1 MNDFPLISL
10 LKILFKFNIRLQ
22 YLILMKTVECV
33 PNFSEGRNR
42 GKVEQIVEAISS
54 VETVK
59 ILDMELDENHNRS
72 VVSFT
77 VGLEHAVEAAFA
89 GIAKAA
95 QLIDLNKHSG
105 EHPRFGASDVIPFIP
120 LSGATSDDCIKLS
133 RELGKKVGEELQIP
147 VYMYADAA
155 FLENRKSLE
164 NIRTKSFQFEELR
177 ASIGEAEWKPDFGP
191 AKIGPAGASIIGARD
206 FLIAYNVNLN
216 TQDISIGKKIA
227 KALRAKDGGFTFVKA
242 LAFFLED
249 KKMVQISM
257 NLTNY
262 RKTPIHR
269 VFELVKLEAS
279 RYGISV
285 VESEVVGLVPLEAMT
300 EAAKFYLQLNGFK
313 GDQILEKKM
322 WG

>member
-1 MNDFPLISL
+1 
-10 LKILFKFNIRLQ
+10 
-22 YLILMKTVECV
+22 MKTVECV

-54 VETVK
+54 VAGVK

-77 VGLEHAVEAAFA
+77 VDVEHAVEAAFA
-89 GIAKAA
+89 GIAKAS
-95 QLIDLNKHSG
+95 QLIDLNRHSG

-120 LSGATSDDCIKLS
+120 LTGTTIEDCVRLS
-133 RELGKKVGEELQIP
+133 RELGKKVGEELHIP
-147 VYMYADAA
+147 VYMYGDAA
-155 FLENRKSLE
+155 LIESRRNLE
-164 NIRTKSFQFEELR
+164 NIRSKGFQFEELR
-177 ASIGEAEWKPDFGP
+177 ASISEPAWKPDFGP
-191 AKIGPAGASIIGARD
+191 AQVGSAGASIIGARD
-206 FLIAYNVNLN
+206 FLIAYNINLN
-216 TQDISIGKKIA
+216 TQDMSIGKKIA

-279 RYGISV
+279 RFGVSV
-285 VESEVVGLVPLEAMT
+285 VESEVVGLVPLEAMIET
-300 EAAKFYLQLNGFK
+300 AKFYLQLNGFK
-313 GDQILEKKM
+313 GDQILERKM

>member
-1 MNDFPLISL
+1 
-10 LKILFKFNIRLQ
+10 
-22 YLILMKTVECV
+22 MKTVECV

-155 FLENRKSLE
+155 FLQNRKSLE
-164 NIRTKSFQFEELR
+164 K
-177 ASIGEAEWKPDFGP
+177 
-191 AKIGPAGASIIGARD
+191 
-206 FLIAYNVNLN
+206 
-216 TQDISIGKKIA
+216 
-227 KALRAKDGGFTFVKA
+227 
-242 LAFFLED
+242 
-249 KKMVQISM
+249 
-257 NLTNY
+257 
-262 RKTPIHR
+262 
-269 VFELVKLEAS
+269 
-279 RYGISV
+279 
-285 VESEVVGLVPLEAMT
+285 
-300 EAAKFYLQLNGFK
+300 
-313 GDQILEKKM
+313 
-322 WG
+322 

>member
-1 MNDFPLISL
+1 
-10 LKILFKFNIRLQ
+10 
-22 YLILMKTVECV
+22 MKTVECV

-54 VETVK
+54 VESVK

-77 VGLEHAVEAAFA
+77 ADLDHAVEAAIA
-89 GIAKAA
+89 GISAA
-95 QLIDLNKHSG
+95 SKLIDLNKHSG
-105 EHPRFGASDVIPFIP
+105 EHPRFGATDVIPFIP
-120 LSGATSDDCIKLS
+120 LSGATTEDCVKLA
-133 RELGKKVGEELQIP
+133 RELGKRVGEELEIP
-147 VYMYADAA
+147 VYMYGEAA
-155 FLENRKSLE
+155 MHENRKNLE
-164 NIRTKSFQFEELR
+164 NIRSKSFQYEELK
-177 ASIGEAEWKPDFGP
+177 ASISDVAWKPDFGP
-191 AKIGPAGASIIGARD
+191 SKVGPAGASIIGARD

-216 TQDISIGKKIA
+216 TQDMSVGKKIA

-242 LAFFLED
+242 LSFFLED

-269 VFELVKLEAS
+269 VFELVKLEAA
-279 RYGISV
+279 RYGVSV
-285 VESEVVGLVPLEAMT
+285 VESEVVGLVPLEAVI
-300 EAAKFYLQLNGFK
+300 ESAKFYLQLNGFK
-313 GDQILEKKM
+313 GDQILERKM

>member
-1 MNDFPLISL
+1 
-10 LKILFKFNIRLQ
+10 
-22 YLILMKTVECV
+22 MKTVECV

-54 VETVK
+54 VASVK

-77 VGLEHAVEAAFA
+77 VDVEHAVEAAFA
-89 GIAKAA
+89 GIAKAS

-120 LSGATSDDCIKLS
+120 LNGATTEDCVRLA
-133 RELGKKVGEELQIP
+133 RDLGKKVGEELHIP
-147 VYMYADAA
+147 VYMYGEAA
-155 FLENRKSLE
+155 LLENRRSLE
-164 NIRTKSFQFEELR
+164 NIRSKSFQFEELR
-177 ASIGEAEWKPDFGP
+177 ASISDPAWKPDFGP
-191 AKIGPAGASIIGARD
+191 AQVGNAGASIIGARD

-216 TQDISIGKKIA
+216 TQDMSIGKKIA

-279 RYGISV
+279 RFGVSV
-285 VESEVVGLVPLEAMT
+285 VESEVVGLVPLEAMI

-313 GDQILEKKM
+313 GDQILERKM

>member
-1 MNDFPLISL
+1 
-10 LKILFKFNIRLQ
+10 
-22 YLILMKTVECV
+22 MKTVECV

-42 GKVEQIVEAISS
+42 GVVEQIVEAISS

-77 VGLEHAVEAAFA
+77 VNTEHAVDAAFA
-89 GIAKAA
+89 GIAKAS
-95 QLIDLNKHSG
+95 QLIDLNRHSG
-105 EHPRFGASDVIPFIP
+105 EHPRFGATDVIPFIP
-120 LSGATSDDCIKLS
+120 LSGATTEDCVKLA
-133 RELGKKVGEELQIP
+133 RELGSKVGEELQIP
-147 VYMYADAA
+147 VYMYSDAA
-155 FLENRKSLE
+155 LKENRKSLE
-164 NIRTKSFQFEELR
+164 NIRSKSFQYEELKV
-177 ASIGEAEWKPDFGP
+177 SIGDEAWKPDYGP

-206 FLIAYNVNLN
+206 FLIAYNVNLS
-216 TQDISIGKKIA
+216 TQDMAIGKKIA

-269 VFELVKLEAS
+269 VFQLVKLEAA
-279 RYGISV
+279 RYGVSV
-285 VESEVVGLVPLEAMT
+285 VESEVVGLVPMEAIV
-300 EAAKFYLQLNGFK
+300 ESAKFCLQLNGFK
-313 GDQILEKKM
+313 PDQILERKM

>member
-1 MNDFPLISL
+1 
-10 LKILFKFNIRLQ
+10 
-22 YLILMKTVECV
+22 MKTVECV

-42 GKVEQIVEAISS
+42 DKVDQIVAAITS
-54 VETVK
+54 VEGVK
-59 ILDMELDENHNRS
+59 ILDVELDENHNRS
-72 VVSFT
+72 VVSF
-77 VGLEHAVEAAFA
+77 VADIDHAVDAAFA

-95 QLIDLNKHSG
+95 SLIDLNRHSG
-105 EHPRFGASDVIPFIP
+105 EHPRFGAADVIPFIP
-120 LSGATSDDCIKLS
+120 LSGTTTEDCVKLA
-133 RELGKKVGEELQIP
+133 RLLGKKVGDELSIP
-147 VYMYADAA
+147 VYMYGEAA
-155 FLENRKSLE
+155 LMENRKSLE
-164 NIRTKSFQFEELR
+164 NIRSKSFQYEELR
-177 ASIGEAEWKPDFGP
+177 ASMGEIAWKPDFGP

-216 TQDISIGKKIA
+216 TQDMNIGRKIA

-269 VFELVKLEAS
+269 VYELVKLEAS
-279 RYGISV
+279 RYGVSV
-285 VESEVVGLVPLEAMT
+285 VESEVVGLVPLDAVM
-300 EAAKFYLQLNGFK
+300 EAARFYLQLNGFK
-313 GDQILEKKM
+313 GEQILERKM

>member
-1 MNDFPLISL
+1 
-10 LKILFKFNIRLQ
+10 
-22 YLILMKTVECV
+22 MKTVECV

-54 VETVK
+54 VESVK
-59 ILDMELDENHNRS
+59 VLDMELDENHNRS

-77 VGLEHAVEAAFA
+77 VSIDHAVEAAFA
-89 GIAKAA
+89 GIAKAT

-120 LSGATSDDCIKLS
+120 LSGATTEDCVRLA

-147 VYMYADAA
+147 VYMYGEAA
-155 FLENRKSLE
+155 LLEHRRSLE
-164 NIRTKSFQFEELR
+164 NIRSKSFQYEELK
-177 ASIGEAEWKPDFGP
+177 ASIGDAEWKPDFGP
-191 AKIGPAGASIIGARD
+191 ATVGPAGASIIGARD

-216 TQDISIGKKIA
+216 TQDMSIGKRIA

-269 VFELVKLEAS
+269 VFELVKLEAA
-279 RYGISV
+279 RYGVSV
-285 VESEVVGLVPLEAMT
+285 VESEVVGLVPLEAMI
-300 EAAKFYLQLNGFK
+300 ESAKFYLQLNGFK
-313 GDQILEKKM
+313 GDQILERKM

>member
-1 MNDFPLISL
+1 
-10 LKILFKFNIRLQ
+10 
-22 YLILMKTVECV
+22 MKTVECV

-54 VETVK
+54 VEGVK

-77 VGLEHAVEAAFA
+77 VGMEHAVEAAFA
-89 GIAKAA
+89 GIAKAS

-120 LSGATSDDCIKLS
+120 LSGATTEDCIRLA

-147 VYMYADAA
+147 VYMYGDAA
-155 FLENRKSLE
+155 ILENRKSLE
-164 NIRTKSFQFEELR
+164 NIRSKSFQFEELR
-177 ASIGEAEWKPDFGP
+177 ASINDPAWNPDFGP
-191 AKIGPAGASIIGARD
+191 AMVGPAGASIIGARD

-216 TQDISIGKKIA
+216 TQDMSIGKKIA

-242 LAFFLED
+242 LAFYLED

-269 VFELVKLEAS
+269 VFELIKLEAS
-279 RYGISV
+279 RYGVSV
-285 VESEVVGLVPLEAMT
+285 VESEVVGLVPLDAMI
-300 EAAKFYLQLNGFK
+300 ESAKFYLQLNGFK
-313 GDQILEKKM
+313 GDQILERKM

>member
-1 MNDFPLISL
+1 
-10 LKILFKFNIRLQ
+10 
-22 YLILMKTVECV
+22 MKTVECV

-42 GKVEQIVEAISS
+42 GKVEQIVEAISA
-54 VETVK
+54 VESVK

-77 VGLEHAVEAAFA
+77 VSLEHAVEAAFA
-89 GIAKAA
+89 GIAKAS

-120 LSGATSDDCIKLS
+120 LSGATTEDCVKLA
-133 RELGKKVGEELQIP
+133 RELGKRVGEELQIP
-147 VYMYADAA
+147 VYMYGEAA
-155 FLENRKSLE
+155 LLENRKSLE
-164 NIRTKSFQFEELR
+164 NIRSKSFQFEELK
-177 ASIGEAEWKPDFGP
+177 ASINDPVWKPDFGP
-191 AKIGPAGASIIGARD
+191 ASVGAAGASIIGARD

-216 TQDISIGKKIA
+216 THDMSIGKKIA

-269 VFELVKLEAS
+269 VFELVKLEAA
-279 RYGISV
+279 RYGVSV
-285 VESEVVGLVPLEAMT
+285 VESEVVGLVPLEAMI
-300 EAAKFYLQLNGFK
+300 EATKFYLQLNGFK
-313 GDQILEKKM
+313 GDQILERKI

>member
-1 MNDFPLISL
+1 
-10 LKILFKFNIRLQ
+10 
-22 YLILMKTVECV
+22 MKTVECV

-54 VETVK
+54 VASVK

-77 VGLEHAVEAAFA
+77 VDVEHAVEAAFA
-89 GIAKAA
+89 GIAKAS

-120 LSGATSDDCIKLS
+120 LNGATTEDCVRLA
-133 RELGKKVGEELQIP
+133 RELGKKVGEELHIP
-147 VYMYADAA
+147 VYMYGEAA
-155 FLENRKSLE
+155 LLENRRSLE
-164 NIRTKSFQFEELR
+164 NIRSKSFQFEELR
-177 ASIGEAEWKPDFGP
+177 ASISDPAWKPDFGP
-191 AKIGPAGASIIGARD
+191 AQVGNAGASIIGARD

-216 TQDISIGKKIA
+216 TQDMSIGKKIA

-279 RYGISV
+279 RFGVSV
-285 VESEVVGLVPLEAMT
+285 VESEVVGLVPLEAMI

-313 GDQILEKKM
+313 GDQILERKM

>member
-1 MNDFPLISL
+1 
-10 LKILFKFNIRLQ
+10 
-22 YLILMKTVECV
+22 MKTVECV

-77 VGLEHAVEAAFA
+77 VGLEHAVESAFA

-120 LSGATSDDCIKLS
+120 LSGATSDDCIKLA
-133 RELGKKVGEELQIP
+133 RELGRRVGEELQIP
-147 VYMYADAA
+147 VYMYGDAA

-164 NIRTKSFQFEELR
+164 NIRTKSFQYEELR
-177 ASIGEAEWKPDFGP
+177 ASIVEATWKPDFGP

-279 RYGISV
+279 RYGVSV
-285 VESEVVGLVPLEAMT
+285 VESEVVGLVPLEAMIET
-300 EAAKFYLQLNGFK
+300 AKFYLQLNGFK